1 MSPMLER
8 LKKDLEHDEGVRHEI
23 YLDHLGLPT
32 AGIGHLLIEGDP
44 EYALDVGTPVS
55 QERVD
60 EWFAADIKNCLEDCG
75 NIFINWEELPEE
87 AQCILANMAFNLGG
101 PRLRKFSRM
110 IDAVHRED
118 FAAAAG
124 EMLDSRWA
132 GQVPNR
138 AQRLIRR
145 MRKLRDEC

>member
-1 MSPMLER
+1 MLER
-8 LKKDLEHDEGVRHEI
+8 LRKDLEHDEGVRHEI
-23 YLDHLGLPT
+23 YFDHLGLPT
-32 AGIGHLLIEGDP
+32 AGIGHLLVEGDP

-60 EWFAADIKNCLEDCG
+60 EWFSVDIKNCLEDCS
-75 NIFINWEELPEE
+75 NIFMNWEELPDE
-87 AQCILANMAFNLGG
+87 AKCILANMAFNLGG

-110 IDAVHRED
+110 IGAIHRED

-132 GQVPNR
+132 EQVPNR

-145 MRKLRDEC
+145 MRKLSDEC

>member
-1 MSPMLER
+1 MIER
-8 LKKDLEHDEGVRHEI
+8 LRKALRLDEGERREI

-32 AGIGHLLIEGDP
+32 AGIGHLILESDP
-44 EYALDVGTPVS
+44 EHGQPVGTKVS

-60 EWFAADIKNCLEDCG
+60 QWFAIDLNNCLRDCQ
-75 NIFINWEELPEE
+75 NIFMNWEELPDE
-87 AQCILANMAFNLGG
+87 AQCILANMCFNLGAT
-101 PRLRKFSRM
+101 RLRKFKRM
-110 IDAVHRED
+110 IDAIHRED

-132 GQVPNR
+132 DQVPNR

-145 MRKLRDEC
+145 MRQVADEC

>member
-1 MSPMLER
+1 MLER
-8 LKKDLEHDEGVRHEI
+8 LRKDLEHDEGVRHDI
-23 YLDHLGLPT
+23 YFDHLGLKT
-32 AGIGHLLIEGDP
+32 GGCGHFIRPDEP
-44 EYALDVGTPVS
+44 EYVQPVGTTIS
-55 QERVD
+55 AKRVD
-60 EWFAADIKNCLEDCG
+60 EWFAVDIKNCLQDCA
-75 NIFINWEELPEE
+75 NIFQNWEELPEE

-132 GQVPNR
+132 EQVPNR

-145 MRKLRDEC
+145 MRQLRDEC